1 MSIKIVLLRSG
12 EQIISDV
19 HEIVGE
25 DDKSVAYSLT
35 RPCTIHMKRI
45 SSEDFIVSGE
55 PTSFDISLYPWV
67 PLSTNENIVVPI
79 DYPVGFADPIDQLV
93 KMYTVK
99 VLDVLKEKEND
110 QTDNVDEQP
119 DSGVAN

>member
-19 HEIVGE
+19 HDVVGE
-25 DDKSVAYSLT
+25 NDKSVAYSLT

-45 SSEDFIVSGE
+45 SSEDLVISGE
-55 PTSFDISLYPWV
+55 PTPFDISLYPWV
-67 PLSTNENIVVPI
+67 PLSKNESIVVPI
-79 DYPVGFADPIDQLV
+79 DYPIGFADPVDQLV
-93 KMYTVK
+93 EMYTVK

-110 QTDNVDEQP
+110 QTDTVDEQP
-119 DSGVAN
+119 DSGVSN